1 MSYQSRVVE
10 FRHVTVT
17 ESVYRR
23 TLVQQNP
30 IPEGHPI
37 TVNAKI
43 AGAPIS
49 WGVCEVPGWGHQM
62 SQSRVLSEMTELGFS
77 ACEFGPLGFLPVD
90 AAGRV
95 TTLREHGLSAVG
107 GFVPVLLHDESH
119 DPTPEIR
126 AELEVFRAAGAEVVV
141 LAASSGSDGYDARP
155 VLTDAQWN
163 TLFRHLTALEALA
176 AEFGVLAVIH
186 PHVGTM
192 VETKDDIERV
202 LAGSSI
208 GFCLDTGHMFIGG
221 TDPVEFAR
229 EHADRVKHVHAK
241 DVNLAIARRVK
252 AGELTYYDGVIAG
265 MYVPLGQG
273 DVDVA
278 SIVRSLEASGFTGW
292 YVLEQDN
299 VVTTEPADDGGPA
312 VDARISVDYLRSL
325 LDE

>member
-1 MSYQSRVVE
+1 MK
-10 FRHVTVT
+10 
-17 ESVYRR
+17 
-23 TLVQQNP
+23 
-30 IPEGHPI
+30 GHPI

-62 SQSRVLSEMTELGFS
+62 SQSRVLREMTELGLS
-77 ACEFGPLGFLPVD
+77 ACEFGPLGFLPID

-95 TTLREHGLSAVG
+95 ATLREHGMSAVG
-107 GFVPVLLHDESH
+107 GFVPVLLHDEAH
-119 DPTPEIR
+119 DPTSEIR
-126 AELEVFRAAGAEVVV
+126 AELEVFRAAGADVMV
-141 LAASSGSDGYDARP
+141 LAASSGGDGYDTRP
-155 VLTDAQWN
+155 VLTDEQWS
-163 TLFRHLTALEALA
+163 TLFRHLAELEALA
-176 AEFGVLAVIH
+176 TEYGVLAVIH

-229 EHADRVKHVHAK
+229 DHADRVRHVHAK
-241 DVNLAIARRVK
+241 DVNLAIAGAVK
-252 AGELTYYDGVIAG
+252 SGELTYYDGVIAG

-278 SIVRSLEASGFTGW
+278 SIVRSLEAASYTGW

-299 VVTTEPADDGGPA
+299 VVITEPAEDAGPA

-325 LDE
+325 LGE

>member
-1 MSYQSRVVE
+1 M
-10 FRHVTVT
+10 
-17 ESVYRR
+17 
-23 TLVQQNP
+23 
-30 IPEGHPI
+30 
-37 TVNAKI
+37 NAKI

-62 SQSRVLSEMTELGFS
+62 SQSRVLSEMTQLGFS

-95 TTLREHGLSAVG
+95 ATLREHGMSAVG
-107 GFVPVLLHDESH
+107 GFVPVLLHDETH
-119 DPTPEIR
+119 DPKPEIR
-126 AELEVFRAAGAEVVV
+126 AELEVFQAAGAEVMV
-141 LAASSGSDGYDARP
+141 LAASSGGDGYDSRP
-155 VLTDAQWN
+155 VLTDEQWN
-163 TLFRHLTALEALA
+163 TLFRHLAELEALA
-176 AEFGVLAVIH
+176 AKYGVLAVIH

-229 EHADRVKHVHAK
+229 DHADRVRHVHAK
-241 DVNLAIARRVK
+241 DVNLTIAGTVK
-252 AGELTYYDGVIAG
+252 SGELTYYDGVIAG

-273 DVDVA
+273 DVDIA
-278 SIVRSLEASGFTGW
+278 AIVQSLEAAGFTGW

-299 VVTTEPADDGGPA
+299 VVTGEPADGAGPFA
-312 VDARISVDYLRSL
+312 DARASVAYLRSL
-325 LDE
+325 LGE